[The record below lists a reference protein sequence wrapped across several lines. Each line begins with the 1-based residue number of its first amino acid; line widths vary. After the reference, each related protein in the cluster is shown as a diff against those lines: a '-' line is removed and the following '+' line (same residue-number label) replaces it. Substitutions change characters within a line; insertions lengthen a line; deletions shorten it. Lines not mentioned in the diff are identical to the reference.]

1 MQTSSWASLRCDCT
15 ASSPPARL
23 DAAAACF
30 SLSPPHTRPKMAFSP
45 RARPDTVHLAF
56 SDADLTDTYRDER
69 SSAAAS
75 SPRARHPRGDT
86 PLSRG
91 RGNADDTGTSPG
103 RWSVSRRS
111 ASDAADEDQGDD
123 LRELSNLDKLLNL
136 LDGDEQDDT
145 WDASFRHGGGLS
157 RSVGMSTPPP
167 PTGQHSTS
175 HPPPA
180 PSTVRRRDV
189 SAARPSPSSRRPA
202 QYPTTETAFSTAASP
217 ETASPSTRNFRPPL
231 SARAPSAL
239 EILQRANGFSV
250 ARDGA
255 PDSPSPR
262 PGSVAALR
270 RSGEGDRSGF
280 EGSSTSLKGKERR
293 YDAGERTDAAVDG
306 SYEETVASV
315 DSITRVAEAVRSLSR
330 ASRCSPAQDSS
341 ARASPHRRS
350 KSSTRLSPTTRQT
363 VVPPLAC
370 ATFPPRREARHRPT
384 TATLPHNLLR
394 RQRHDSSDGTSLTTP
409 MGPLGTS
416 TCRCAG
422 RSSCRGRESET
433 DAYEP
438 HQLVQELR
446 DAQDYIAY
454 LQNELHAI
462 NDVVVQLR
470 EKPDP
475 ACVAMA
481 SLTVP
486 RVRADPRGRQQSP
499 RVRVAPRPAR
509 CAGKPTLDGAG
520 AGRADDAGG
529 VRGRQGV
536 SSLALARSQSADPSS
551 SATHKQHTLAM
562 LPSLPSSA
570 SPSGSDPSSSTAPS
584 VLSLHRALAFTRSVD
599 QLAHRSHDL
608 RRDEDIFQE
617 DNLRGV
623 LRVVDGWAA
632 RDEASGGL

>member
-1 MQTSSWASLRCDCT
+1 
-15 ASSPPARL
+15 
-23 DAAAACF
+23 
-30 SLSPPHTRPKMAFSP
+30 MAFSP

-315 DSITRVAEAVRSLSR
+315 DSITRVAEAALQEFDTIVSHNSPNGRP
-330 ASRCSPAQDSS
+330 ASRLRNIPSPPRSATPSNDGNFAAQPASS
-341 ARASPHRRS
+341 AAPRFERRHEPYN
-350 KSSTRLSPTTRQT
+350 T
-363 VVPPLAC
+363 
-370 ATFPPRREARHRPT
+370 
-384 TATLPHNLLR
+384 
-394 RQRHDSSDGTSLTTP
+394 DGTARDINL
-409 MGPLGTS
+409 
-416 TCRCAG
+416 
-422 RSSCRGRESET
+422 
-433 DAYEP
+433 
-438 HQLVQELR
+438 QLVQELR

-475 ACVAMA
+475 AVHAYESHPGLQGA
-481 SLTVP
+481 Q
-486 RVRADPRGRQQSP
+486 ASP
-499 RVRVAPRPAR
+499 RLTEQEQVAQTTQA
-509 CAGKPTLDGAG
+509 AFEVVK
-520 AGRADDAGG
+520 
-529 VRGRQGV
+529 
-536 SSLALARSQSADPSS
+536 
-551 SATHKQHTLAM
+551 HTLAM